1 MYKAKNIFLLSDFE
15 LLENEPETPPHKANT
30 ISRKLTNSFF
40 DNNSFT
46 ILKRENCNLA
56 NGNNNLNV
64 PQNNLGGTSIQLHF
78 KTLED
83 KKAWKALVKQAM
95 FVQN

>member
-46 ILKRENCNLA
+46 ILKREN
-56 NGNNNLNV
+56 GNNLNV

-83 KKAWKALVKQAM
+83 KKAWKVLVKQAM